1 MGEIIEGILEIC
13 DFPDETISLSYNIQ
27 FIQLFIQ
34 LLIFLGSNWNTL
46 KLSTSLVKNLPGMQ
60 ETPVQFLGQKDPLE
74 KG

>member
-27 FIQLFIQ
+27 FIQLFIH

-46 KLSTSLVKNLPGMQ
+46 KLSTSLVKNLPGIQ